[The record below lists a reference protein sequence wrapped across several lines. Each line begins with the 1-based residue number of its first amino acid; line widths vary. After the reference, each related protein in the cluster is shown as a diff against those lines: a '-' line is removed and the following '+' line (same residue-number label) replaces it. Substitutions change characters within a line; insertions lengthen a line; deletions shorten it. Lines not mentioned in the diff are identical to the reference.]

1 MENENGNIQHKS
13 KNAGSKETRS
23 QKSRSQ
29 ETRSQKS
36 PSQASSKKS
45 RCKKTGSEK
54 SSGKE
59 AGSKKAR
66 SQKSR
71 GKTGWKRYSG
81 RVVLSRKGGLF
92 IYPPFFLFPSK
103 IVAAARIS
111 ASGVWTF

>member
-13 KNAGSKETRS
+13 
-23 QKSRSQ
+23 
-29 ETRSQKS
+29 
-36 PSQASSKKS
+36 
-45 RCKKTGSEK
+45 
-54 SSGKE
+54 KE

-71 GKTGWKRYSG
+71 SKTGWKRYSG

-111 ASGVWTF
+111 ASGVWTFPQVRKIVASPRKMKNPPLSGMAAIITHV